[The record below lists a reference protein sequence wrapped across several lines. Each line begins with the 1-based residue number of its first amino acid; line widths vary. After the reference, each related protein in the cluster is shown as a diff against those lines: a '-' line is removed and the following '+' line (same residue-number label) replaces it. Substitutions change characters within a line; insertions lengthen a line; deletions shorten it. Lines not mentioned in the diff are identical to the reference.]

1 MLNLT
6 EEQKQKVTSISKA
19 FADAQLPYVY
29 GAEVKLNTPPEVILA
44 RRQAF
49 DCSEFIEYLFYQVT
63 GGTVK
68 VPDGAKYQHEWAQR
82 HKIDDD
88 KAEIG
93 DLVFKHKNGEINHVA
108 VIIEVKPILQIAEFE
123 GWHKKI
129 IIRPLAVFR
138 NVKSG
143 ASQPVEGIFRF

>member
-63 GGTVK
+63 GVK
-68 VPDGAKYQHEWAQR
+68 VPDGAKYQYDFSKR
-82 HKIDDD
+82 NKIDEN

-93 DLVFKHKNGEINHVA
+93 DLVFKQKNGEINHVA

>member
-6 EEQKQKVTSISKA
+6 EEQKKKVASISKA

-63 GGTVK
+63 GVK
-68 VPDGAKYQHEWAQR
+68 VPDGAKYQYDFSKR
-82 HKIDDD
+82 NKIDEN

-93 DLVFKHKNGEINHVA
+93 DLVFKQKNGEINHVA